1 MIVCK
6 FGGTS
11 VQNKEAIERVIEIIR
26 TRLKERPVVVVS
38 AFSKVTRML
47 CEIADEAEAKQESGV
62 ESLIA
67 QIRERHNSVAS
78 ELLAGKPD
86 ILKETLHRIQGLC
99 DSLEAFVKGVCMIGE
114 LSPRSQANIISTG
127 ELLSSTIVSAA
138 MNAYGIKSRWV
149 DARRMIITDDNYLSA
164 RPDLE
169 ATQTNV
175 RRILSEESK
184 GCDIILTQGFIAS
197 SSSGATTVLG
207 FEGSDYSAAILGMSS
222 DAAKVE
228 IWTDVDGIRTADPR
242 VVEKTSRIEEISY
255 EEAAEMAYLGARVL
269 HPLTIEPARRKNIPI
284 KVLNSKNPDCEGSS
298 VVKDDSISDGP
309 KSIAFRDEI
318 DYLVVSSERLDGVSA
333 MLAVIFG
340 IINSCNIVA
349 LLVSA
354 TESKVSLTLE
364 SGQSGIEEAIR
375 QISERYSVIRY
386 RDKAQVSV
394 VGKNVI
400 MCKRLIDDMKDIA
413 GNIYMV
419 TEGAGLMNISFVI
432 DKDKIVETVNGL
444 HNKLF

>member
-1 MIVCK
+1 
-6 FGGTS
+6 
-11 VQNKEAIERVIEIIR
+11 
-26 TRLKERPVVVVS
+26 
-38 AFSKVTRML
+38 
-47 CEIADEAEAKQESGV
+47 
-62 ESLIA
+62 
-67 QIRERHNSVAS
+67 
-78 ELLAGKPD
+78 
-86 ILKETLHRIQGLC
+86 
-99 DSLEAFVKGVCMIGE
+99 
-114 LSPRSQANIISTG
+114 
-127 ELLSSTIVSAA
+127 
-138 MNAYGIKSRWV
+138 
-149 DARRMIITDDNYLSA
+149 
-164 RPDLE
+164 
-169 ATQTNV
+169 
-175 RRILSEESK
+175 
-184 GCDIILTQGFIAS
+184 
-197 SSSGATTVLG
+197 
-207 FEGSDYSAAILGMSS
+207 MSS
-222 DAAKVE
+222 DSAKVE

-318 DYLVVSSERLDGVSA
+318 DYIVVSSERLDGVSA
-333 MLAVIFG
+333 MLAVIFE
-340 IINSCNIVA
+340 IMNSCNVA
-349 LLVSA
+349 VILVSA

-364 SGQSGIEEAIR
+364 SGQLGIEEAIR

-400 MCKRLIDDMKDIA
+400 MRKRLIDDMKDMA

-432 DKDKIVETVNGL
+432 DKDKIAETVNGL

>member
-86 ILKETLHRIQGLC
+86 ILKETLHRVQGLC

-149 DARRMIITDDNYLSA
+149 DARRMIIILV
-164 RPDLE
+164 PDL
-169 ATQTNV
+169 
-175 RRILSEESK
+175 ILRQLRPMCVEFCLK
-184 GCDIILTQGFIAS
+184 NPKDVILFLLR
-197 SSSGATTVLG
+197 VL
-207 FEGSDYSAAILGMSS
+207 
-222 DAAKVE
+222 
-228 IWTDVDGIRTADPR
+228 
-242 VVEKTSRIEEISY
+242 
-255 EEAAEMAYLGARVL
+255 L
-269 HPLTIEPARRKNIPI
+269 HPLLQEQ
-284 KVLNSKNPDCEGSS
+284 
-298 VVKDDSISDGP
+298 
-309 KSIAFRDEI
+309 
-318 DYLVVSSERLDGVSA
+318 RLS
-333 MLAVIFG
+333 
-340 IINSCNIVA
+340 
-349 LLVSA
+349 
-354 TESKVSLTLE
+354 
-364 SGQSGIEEAIR
+364 
-375 QISERYSVIRY
+375 
-386 RDKAQVSV
+386 
-394 VGKNVI
+394 
-400 MCKRLIDDMKDIA
+400 
-413 GNIYMV
+413 
-419 TEGAGLMNISFVI
+419 
-432 DKDKIVETVNGL
+432 
-444 HNKLF
+444 